1 MLRLNFKKGVSFLH
15 LWLGLIS
22 GLVVFIVGLTGA
34 LYSFQDEIKEWVYR
48 DRLYVSVPPETQRL
62 PLSRLIS
69 IAEKALGREHPVS
82 RAELSQQ
89 PGRTYMF
96 RAVKLNKT
104 SVGYWDYY
112 SYYNKVYLNPYTGA
126 VVYRED
132 TKTEFFTVLLALH
145 MNLLLGDQLGHE
157 IVRWSVVCFV
167 MLLISGMVLWWPRKW
182 KAGQL
187 KKSFTVKWSA
197 GFKRLNYDLHN
208 VFGFYTFTGLLVIA
222 LSGLVWSFE
231 NVDQAV
237 QYIASGGRGAEKLK
251 PVSSDTTGIAPIKNG
266 SPADII
272 FRQVRNAAPG
282 TAYYLYNF
290 PVVKN
295 GTVNISA
302 YQSEDNLY
310 EKMQYKYDRYSG
322 SLLQAGKPFDQ
333 LSVPEQVKALN
344 YDLHIG
350 TVFGLTGKI
359 LAFLASLI
367 SAALPVTG
375 FLIWRR
381 KR

>member
-1 MLRLNFKKGVSFLH
+1 MH

-34 LYSFQDEIKEWVYR
+34 MYSFQEEIKARVYH
-48 DRLYVSVPPETQRL
+48 DRLYVSIPPGTQRL
-62 PLSRLIS
+62 PLSRLIG
-69 IAEKALGREHPVS
+69 IAEEALGREYPLS

-96 RAVKLNKT
+96 RALKTNKK
-104 SVGYWDYY
+104 SIGYWDYY
-112 SYYNKVYLNPYTGA
+112 SYYYKVYLNPYTGE
-126 VVYRED
+126 VVYKEN
-132 TKTEFFTVLLALH
+132 TKREFFTVLLALH
-145 MNLLLGDQLGHE
+145 MNLLLGDQVGHE

-167 MLLISGMVLWWPRKW
+167 VLLVSGLVLWWPEKW
-182 KAGQL
+182 KTGRL

-197 GFKRLNYDLHN
+197 SYKRLNYDLHN
-208 VFGFYTFTGLLVIA
+208 VLGFYTFSGLLVIA

-231 NVDQAV
+231 NADLAV
-237 QYIASGGRGAEKLK
+237 QYITSGGRGPEKQK
-251 PVSSDTTGIAPIKNG
+251 PVLSDTIRLALTPQIPGN
-266 SPADII
+266 PADTV
-272 FRQVRNAAPG
+272 FLQVSKAAPA
-282 TAYYLYNF
+282 TAYFLYNF
-290 PVVKN
+290 PLAKS
-295 GTVNISA
+295 GTVNVSA
-302 YQSEDNLY
+302 YQSENNLY
-310 EKMQYKYDRYSG
+310 EKIQYKYDRYTG
-322 SLLQAGKPFDQ
+322 ALLQAGKPFDQ

-350 TVFGLTGKI
+350 TVFGFSGKI